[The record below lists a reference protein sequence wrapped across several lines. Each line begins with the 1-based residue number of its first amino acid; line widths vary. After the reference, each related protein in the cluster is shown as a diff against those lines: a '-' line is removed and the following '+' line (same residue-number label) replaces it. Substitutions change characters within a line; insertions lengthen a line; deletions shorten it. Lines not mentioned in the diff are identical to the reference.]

1 MINHTEKLRE
11 TEVGCSQKYGS
22 SEIWSDNNPP
32 NLRSL
37 AKYHTENGGYG
48 GVLKHTDGS
57 PQRHSQ
63 CIGKGDYLPVLLAI
77 YIQSVYPKK
86 LLGIC
91 TLPLRRSLCHQHL
104 HNMVFSF
111 VPSVSPCAL
120 LYKCFN
126 ISLNILE
133 EQKNPNRDFLYE

>member
-1 MINHTEKLRE
+1 MDVHKNMGL
-11 TEVGCSQKYGS
+11 QKFGV
-22 SEIWSDNNPP
+22 IIIRLILGLWRNITQ
-32 NLRSL
+32 R
-37 AKYHTENGGYG
+37 NGGYG

-57 PQRHSQ
+57 SQRHSQ
-63 CIGKGDYLPVLLAI
+63 CIEQRRLFAVLLAI

-91 TLPLRRSLCHQHL
+91 TLLLRHSLCHQHL
-104 HNMVFSF
+104 HNMAFSS

-133 EQKNPNRDFLYE
+133 EQKNPNRDSLYE

>member
-22 SEIWSDNNPP
+22 SEIWNDNNPP

-37 AKYHTENGGYG
+37 ANYHTENGGYG

-63 CIGKGDYLPVLLAI
+63 CIEQRRLFASSISNLYTKRLP
-77 YIQSVYPKK
+77 
-86 LLGIC
+86 
-91 TLPLRRSLCHQHL
+91 
-104 HNMVFSF
+104 
-111 VPSVSPCAL
+111 
-120 LYKCFN
+120 
-126 ISLNILE
+126 
-133 EQKNPNRDFLYE
+133 